1 MQAPSVY
8 YRNMKEKLLL
18 ALGLGVLIL
27 AIQGRLFGP
36 QPESKPPV
44 ALAPIVETFQGE
56 TLDKN
61 TFVVTRV
68 VDGDTIVVT
77 VPGKTEKVRLIGVD
91 TPETVDPRKPVQC
104 FGKEASD
111 FTKSLLTNKSVRLE
125 SDSSQNDRDKYG
137 RLLRYVFLGDTNINE
152 KIIVEGYGHE
162 YTYRTPYK
170 YQTEFKNAERLAR
183 EAKRGLWADNAC
195 GLPIHL

>member
-1 MQAPSVY
+1 
-8 YRNMKEKLLL
+8 MKEKLF
-18 ALGLGVLIL
+18 LGIGIGLLIL
-27 AIQGRLFGP
+27 AIQGRLFGL

-44 ALAPIVETFQGE
+44 TLAPFVKTFQGE

-77 VPGKTEKVRLIGVD
+77 TPGKTEKVRLIGVD

-111 FTKSLLTNKSVRLE
+111 FTKSLLTNKSVRL
-125 SDSSQNDRDKYG
+125 DADPSQNDRDKYG
-137 RLLRYVFLGDTNINE
+137 RLLRYVFLAGVNVNE
-152 KIIVEGYGHE
+152 KIIAEGYGHE
-162 YTYRTPYK
+162 YTYRIPYK

-183 EAKRGLWADNAC
+183 ESKKGLWADGIC
-195 GLPIHL
+195 GLPPHQ